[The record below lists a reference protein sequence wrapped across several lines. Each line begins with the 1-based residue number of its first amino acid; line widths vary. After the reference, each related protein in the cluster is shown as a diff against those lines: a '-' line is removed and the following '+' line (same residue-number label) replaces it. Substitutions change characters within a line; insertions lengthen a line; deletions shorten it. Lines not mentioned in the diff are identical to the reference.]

1 MPAAQ
6 ALPQDNDSDDDW
18 TPEDDGMKKLK
29 DRLDERLKGKK
40 ENDESMAANT
50 RETNGAEKI
59 ESSQHEAMNED
70 SDNDS
75 LPDIDKYNSP
85 KTDDKVILDQ
95 EDGEFFSHSN
105 SVKETEPIEKETNA
119 VNETDSNTEKNV
131 DSVISETDSIKR
143 TDSVEMEIDN
153 DNRVGSSDK
162 TENDITSV
170 DRETSKLD
178 ESEGECEIVSK
189 ESCKQTSDIE
199 CKDQCAENDENV
211 DPNKLKASNT
221 QNEKSENETKDLTS
235 ILEKKK
241 NRLSAL
247 TSIDLTNVRPC
258 LSGNSDA
265 FICLEEK
272 EPAPADPGLV
282 KLMDRLCQHSAKR
295 EKKHPKDL
303 DIR

>member
-1 MPAAQ
+1 
-6 ALPQDNDSDDDW
+6 
-18 TPEDDGMKKLK
+18 MKKLK

-40 ENDESMAANT
+40 ETDESTTANKSD
-50 RETNGAEKI
+50 TNSAEKI

-70 SDNDS
+70 NDS
-75 LPDIDKYNSP
+75 LPDIDKNNSP

-95 EDGEFFSHSN
+95 EDGEFFSHSD

-153 DNRVGSSDK
+153 DNKVGSSDK
-162 TENDITSV
+162 TENDVTSV
-170 DRETSKLD
+170 EWDSSKLD
-178 ESEGECEIVSK
+178 ESEHDCEIVSK
-189 ESCKQTSDIE
+189 ESYKQTSDVE

-211 DPNKLKASNT
+211 DPNKLTASNT
-221 QNEKSENETKDLTS
+221 QNEKFESENETKNLTS

-247 TSIDLTNVRPC
+247 ASIDLTNVKPC

-265 FICLEEK
+265 FICLEE
-272 EPAPADPGLV
+272 EETAPADPGLV

>member
-40 ENDESMAANT
+40 ETDEGTAANKS
-50 RETNGAEKI
+50 ETNSAEKI
-59 ESSQHEAMNED
+59 ESSQHEAMNDD

-75 LPDIDKYNSP
+75 LPDIDKNDSL
-85 KTDDKVILDQ
+85 KTDDKVILGQ
-95 EDGEFFSHSN
+95 EDGEVLSHSD
-105 SVKETEPIEKETNA
+105 SVKETEPIDKETTA
-119 VNETDSNTEKNV
+119 VDESASNTEKNV
-131 DSVISETDSIKR
+131 DLVISETESIKR
-143 TDSVEMEIDN
+143 TGSDEMEIDN
-153 DNRVGSSDK
+153 DDKGGSSDR
-162 TENDITSV
+162 TENEVTSV
-170 DRETSKLD
+170 VTDSRKLED
-178 ESEGECEIVSK
+178 SEGDCEIVSK
-189 ESCKQTSDIE
+189 ESCEQTSDVE

-211 DPNKLKASNT
+211 DPNKLTASNT
-221 QNEKSENETKDLTS
+221 QNESENETKNLTS

-247 TSIDLTNVRPC
+247 ASIDLTNVKPC

-265 FICLEEK
+265 FICLEEE